1 MKIGVLLVD
10 DHDMV
15 RAGLRSVLELRGDVE
30 IVAEAGDGR
39 TAIRLARELA
49 PRLVVMDISMPDV
62 NGVEATRQIV
72 AAEGDV
78 RVIILSMHGDR
89 HSVAEALKAG
99 ASGYLL
105 KNGAVKE
112 LGAAIDAALHGR
124 VYLSSQVAGAMVDGY
139 VRRPARRRGEED
151 DDGGGGDGAFDC
163 LSPREGEVLRC
174 LAEGKTNK
182 EIAAQ
187 LFIGVKT
194 VETHRA
200 QLMDKLQIRTV
211 AGLTKFAV
219 RHGLT
224 PLEGGG

>member
-1 MKIGVLLVD
+1 MKLGVLLVD

-15 RAGLRSVLELRGDVE
+15 RAGLRSILELRDDVE
-30 IVAEAGDGR
+30 VVAEAGDGR
-39 TAIRLARELA
+39 TALRLARELS
-49 PRLVVMDISMPDV
+49 PRLVIMDISMPDV
-62 NGVEATRQIV
+62 NGIEATRQIV
-72 AAEGDV
+72 AAGRDV
-78 RVIILSMHGDR
+78 RVIVLSMHGDQ

-112 LGAAIDAALHGR
+112 LGPAIEAAVHGR
-124 VYLSSQVAGAMVDGY
+124 VYLSPQVAGAMVDGY
-139 VRRPARRRGEED
+139 VKRVQPA
-151 DDGGGGDGAFDC
+151 DGGA
-163 LSPREGEVLRC
+163 LQSLTAREREVLQC
-174 LAEGKTNK
+174 LAQGKTNK
-182 EIAAQ
+182 EIAAE

-224 PLEGGG
+224 PLEGAG

>member
-1 MKIGVLLVD
+1 MKHGVLLVD

-15 RAGLRSVLELRGDVE
+15 RAGLRSVLELSSDFQ
-30 IVAEAGDGR
+30 IVAEAADGR
-39 TAIRLARELA
+39 TAMRLARELS
-49 PRLVVMDISMPDV
+49 PRLVIMDISMPDV
-62 NGVEATRQIV
+62 NGIEATRQIV
-72 AAEGDV
+72 AADRDV
-78 RVIILSMHGDR
+78 RVIILSMHGDQ

-112 LGAAIDAALHGR
+112 LGPAIEAVLQGH
-124 VYLSSQVAGAMVDGY
+124 VYLSPQVAGAMVDGY
-139 VRRPARRRGEED
+139 VRRGQMAAA
-151 DDGGGGDGAFDC
+151 DGGALQSLTG
-163 LSPREGEVLRC
+163 REHDVLRC
-174 LAEGKTNK
+174 LARGKTNK
-182 EIAAQ
+182 EIAAE

-224 PLEGGG
+224 PLEGEA